1 MTQAQK
7 PRLTILGLGPGDPG
21 LLTREA
27 WQVLESTAEIHL
39 RTRQH
44 PTVSGFPSE
53 LKVYSFDKYY
63 QDGESFPDIYRRIVE
78 QVIELSMR
86 SQGVIYGVPGDP
98 LIAEATSLSLIGRA
112 QDEQITYRIVSGLS
126 FLEPVFSALEMDPL
140 PRTVLLDALEVIDYH
155 HPPFPPDAPAL
166 IAQIYSSRVA
176 SHLKLTLMAVYPD
189 DHPVKMIRQAGTP
202 GEVVEEL
209 SLYQV
214 DRSARI
220 GNLTCLYL
228 PPLGEGT
235 SFEAFQEV
243 IAHLRAP
250 DGCPW
255 DREQTHMSLRPHLL
269 EETYEVIQAIDDD
282 DPQGMQEELGDL
294 LLQIVLHS
302 QIALEDGEFSM
313 VDILQ
318 DITKKIVSRHPHV
331 FADLNLDDTGKVL
344 ANWERLKAAERQQKG
359 ALDQGV
365 LDGIAA
371 ALPALSQAQTIQKRV
386 SRVGFDWPQVQGV
399 IEKIA
404 EEVEELQQADT
415 EEQRKDELGDLF
427 FALVNLSRWYDI
439 DAESALREANSRFR
453 TRFAFLEKQA
463 RKSGRNLEDLSLEEM
478 DAVWE
483 QAKNSSRSQGH
494 Q

>member
-1 MTQAQK
+1 
-7 PRLTILGLGPGDPG
+7 
-21 LLTREA
+21 
-27 WQVLESTAEIHL
+27 
-39 RTRQH
+39 
-44 PTVSGFPSE
+44 
-53 LKVYSFDKYY
+53 
-63 QDGESFPDIYRRIVE
+63 
-78 QVIELSMR
+78 
-86 SQGVIYGVPGDP
+86 
-98 LIAEATSLSLIGRA
+98 
-112 QDEQITYRIVSGLS
+112 
-126 FLEPVFSALEMDPL
+126 
-140 PRTVLLDALEVIDYH
+140 
-155 HPPFPPDAPAL
+155 
-166 IAQIYSSRVA
+166 
-176 SHLKLTLMAVYPD
+176 
-189 DHPVKMIRQAGTP
+189 
-202 GEVVEEL
+202 
-209 SLYQV
+209 
-214 DRSARI
+214 
-220 GNLTCLYL
+220 
-228 PPLGEGT
+228 
-235 SFEAFQEV
+235 
-243 IAHLRAP
+243 
-250 DGCPW
+250 
-255 DREQTHMSLRPHLL
+255 MSLRPHLL

-282 DPQGMQEELGDL
+282 DPRGMQEELGDL

-313 VDILQ
+313 VGILQ

-453 TRFAFLEKQA
+453 KRFAFLEKQA
-463 RKSGRNLEDLSLEEM
+463 RKSGRNLEDFSLEEM

-483 QAKNSSRSQGH
+483 QAKNSS
-494 Q
+494 